1 MLLQH
6 PHRLLHRAFELWILS
21 GNHVFGPILNINV
34 GRNTFILTAHLP
46 SREKNPPRGAIILL
60 PSMNGSV
67 SVGPMPIP

>member
-34 GRNTFILTAHLP
+34 GRNTFILDRPPALA
-46 SREKNPPRGAIILL
+46 REEPASGAIMLP
-60 PSMNGSV
+60 PSMNGGV